1 MYGEAVYDRA
11 ERLYEELQHAN
22 DRCPSL
28 ERGRRLHALLLDQN
42 LDQKLGQNSAYVTE
56 FSARERCHMLKRT
69 RSLDSGKFAKA
80 AAVKLAFKD
89 NLCLV

>member
-11 ERLYEELQHAN
+11 EKLYEELQRAN
-22 DRCPSL
+22 DGCRSL
-28 ERGRRLHALLLDQN
+28 ERGRRLNALLLHRN
-42 LDQKLGQNSAYVTE
+42 RGQNRAHVRD
-56 FSARERCHMLKRT
+56 FSARERCHMLKGT

-89 NLCLV
+89 GLCLV